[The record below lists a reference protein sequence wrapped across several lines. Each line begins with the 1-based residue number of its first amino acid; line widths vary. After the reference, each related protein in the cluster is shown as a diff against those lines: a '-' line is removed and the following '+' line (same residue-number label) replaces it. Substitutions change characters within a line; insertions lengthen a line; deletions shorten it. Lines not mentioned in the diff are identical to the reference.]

1 MDCSHPRRP
10 VDHYAVL
17 DVTASATMAELRISY
32 RRMALRTHPDKGGS
46 PEDFRQVLEAFAVLS
61 SSRTRAAYDS
71 SLRARKEAAGSRS
84 GKTTKDT
91 RRKSAAAVRQQQ
103 QQQQRQ
109 QQQQQKTAAAEQ
121 QEQLNKT
128 WEKPEEGP
136 AQRASSWSQQQTT
149 DDQQESKS
157 SSVPPPITSTSTSST
172 STSTSTGHA
181 VNSEEA
187 HGQQG
192 RGSDAEKQAST
203 QPSSTHPAQQGVS
216 ACMARLR
223 VLAVQMPRTQREA
236 SLQALLPQL
245 RSRLLEFMQAYR
257 KSEVSPGKVQQEE
270 AERQHSRR
278 SMFGIEGAETPQDR
292 VLGDPTALAPVSP
305 RSDSS
310 SSSASEESDIDEV
323 LALENEECSMLLAIE
338 NAADVDTGLGE
349 DDSGESDIENVADV
363 EMGLGEDDSGES
375 DTDCKLPTAATRAS
389 KRQSGS
395 GFRGVFRKVSV
406 TGMITYGASVSVS
419 HVSVRAR
426 KTVNVEESVDFHII
440 LVQLREC
447 VEQGVDGGDGVEGP
461 LAFEQSF
468 RAAYRQHQEELSKM
482 FLSFVVY
489 LSAFGVDFHT
499 PTTTSL
505 EEALETRAR
514 LLIAREQGVSAL
526 QAYVLKV
533 LMAGRTNVHKRSKS
547 WTLSEAQEFVGRFDA
562 SSKAMQLKR
571 EARELKQEALQQLKR
586 EARELKR
593 EAIELKR
600 QALQRRKEALEER
613 LQQRRTQKA
622 LRDARKLERRQQR
635 LEERLQQRHT
645 QRALKDAKKFERRTQ
660 RALKDA
666 NKLERRQQRLQQ
678 QWQRVVGHAQQAL
691 QQEQKVSASSQQ
703 QAAAAAAATAR
714 AKIREDA
721 KAQRVA
727 ECNRRKLFSR
737 SSMKNLTF
745 EEQQTAAETAAAA
758 AAASRNR
765 CT

>member
-1 MDCSHPRRP
+1 
-10 VDHYAVL
+10 
-17 DVTASATMAELRISY
+17 
-32 RRMALRTHPDKGGS
+32 
-46 PEDFRQVLEAFAVLS
+46 
-61 SSRTRAAYDS
+61 
-71 SLRARKEAAGSRS
+71 
-84 GKTTKDT
+84 
-91 RRKSAAAVRQQQ
+91 
-103 QQQQRQ
+103 
-109 QQQQQKTAAAEQ
+109 
-121 QEQLNKT
+121 
-128 WEKPEEGP
+128 
-136 AQRASSWSQQQTT
+136 
-149 DDQQESKS
+149 
-157 SSVPPPITSTSTSST
+157 
-172 STSTSTGHA
+172 
-181 VNSEEA
+181 
-187 HGQQG
+187 
-192 RGSDAEKQAST
+192 
-203 QPSSTHPAQQGVS
+203 
-216 ACMARLR
+216 MARLR

-257 KSEVSPGKVQQEE
+257 KPEVSPGKVQQEE

-338 NAADVDTGLGE
+338 NAADVDMGLGE

-395 GFRGVFRKVSV
+395 GFRGVFRNVSV
-406 TGMITYGASVSVS
+406 TGMITYGASVKVS

-571 EARELKQEALQQLKR
+571 EARELKHEALQQLNR

-645 QRALKDAKKFERRTQ
+645 QRALKDAKK
-660 RALKDA
+660 
-666 NKLERRQQRLQQ
+666 LERRQQRLQQ

-727 ECNRRKLFSR
+727 ECNRRKLLSR

-745 EEQQTAAETAAAA
+745 EEQQAAAETAAAA